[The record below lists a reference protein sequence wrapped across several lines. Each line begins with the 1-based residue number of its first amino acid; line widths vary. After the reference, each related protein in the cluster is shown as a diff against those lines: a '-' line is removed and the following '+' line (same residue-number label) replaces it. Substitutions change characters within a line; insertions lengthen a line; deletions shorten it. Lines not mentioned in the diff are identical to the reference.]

1 MKKNTTAKARKK
13 VLSKKMRSQIAK
25 MAAQQRLTVGLDLGD
40 RYSRYCILDAA
51 GDVISEGELPTTKTG
66 LSSLFEKMPPSRVA
80 HEVGTHS
87 PWVSRHLAQLGHE
100 VIVANPRQVA
110 LIGRST
116 RKDDPI
122 DAEKLAR
129 LARVDPKLLY
139 PIRHRGEQAQA
150 DLAVIRARATLVE
163 ARTKLINAA
172 RGLAKSMGERLKAC
186 ASEAVDEVT
195 AEGLSEGLR
204 QVLQPL
210 LKSIEQTSE
219 QIAAY
224 DEQVARMASRYP
236 EVELL
241 QQVYGVG
248 PLVSTAYILTIE
260 DAERFRHSREVG
272 GYLGMVP
279 KRRTSSQ
286 SEPELSISKEGDRL
300 LRTLLVQSAHCI
312 LKRGAPD
319 SDLRRWGLAKIQR
332 VEKEAR
338 VGKRGGKNIKKRVVV
353 AVARKLAVLLH
364 RLWINGEVY
373 EPLYNHRQAAVA
385 A

>member
-1 MKKNTTAKARKK
+1 
-13 VLSKKMRSQIAK
+13 
-25 MAAQQRLTVGLDLGD
+25 MATEQRLTIGLDLGD

-51 GDVISEGELPTTKTG
+51 GEVISEGELPTTKTG
-66 LSSLFEKMPPSRVA
+66 LSALFEKMPPSRVA

-100 VIVANPRQVA
+100 VIVANARRVA

-116 RKDDPI
+116 RKDDAI
-122 DAEKLAR
+122 DAETLAR

-172 RGLAKSMGERLKAC
+172 RGLAKSLGERLKSC
-186 ASEAVDEVT
+186 VSEAVDEVT
-195 AEGLSEGLR
+195 AEGMSEGLR
-204 QVLQPL
+204 PILQPL
-210 LKSIEQTSE
+210 LKSIEQSSE
-219 QIAAY
+219 QIAEY
-224 DEQVARMASRYP
+224 DRQIERMARRYP
-236 EVELL
+236 QVELL

-248 PLVSTAYILTIE
+248 PLVSTTYLLTIE
-260 DAERFRHSREVG
+260 NPERFRRSREVG

-279 KRRTSSQ
+279 KRRMSSQ

-300 LRTLLVQSAHCI
+300 LRTLLVQAAHCI

-319 SDLRRWGLAKIQR
+319 SDLRRWGLAKIEGA
-332 VEKEAR
+332 EKKGLR
-338 VGKRGGKNIKKRVVV
+338 HKRGGKNVKKRVVV

-373 EPLYNHRQAAVA
+373 EPLYNHRQGAVA
-385 A
+385 VAV

>member
-1 MKKNTTAKARKK
+1 MEKHTTTKAHKKA
-13 VLSKKMRSQIAK
+13 LSKKLRAQIAK
-25 MAAQQRLTVGLDLGD
+25 VAAEQRLTIGLDLGD

-66 LSSLFEKMPPSRVA
+66 LNSLFEKMPSSRVA

-122 DAEKLAR
+122 DAQKLAR

-150 DLAVIRARATLVE
+150 DLAVIRARAALVE
-163 ARTKLINAA
+163 GRTKLINAA
-172 RGLAKSMGERLKAC
+172 RGLAKPMGERLQAC
-186 ASEAVDEVT
+186 ASEEVNEIT
-195 AEGLSEGLR
+195 AEELSAGLR
-204 QVLQPL
+204 QILQPL
-210 LKSIEQTSE
+210 LKSIQQISA
-219 QIAAY
+219 QIAEY
-224 DEQVARMASRYP
+224 DQQIEQLARRYP
-236 EVELL
+236 EMKLL

-248 PLVSTAYILTIE
+248 TLVSTTYILTIE
-260 DAERFRHSREVG
+260 DPERFRHSREVG

-279 KRRTSSQ
+279 KRRDSSQ
-286 SEPELSISKEGDRL
+286 SEPELGISKEGDRL
-300 LRTLLVQSAHCI
+300 LRALLVQSAHCI
-312 LKRGAPD
+312 LRRGAPD
-319 SDLRRWGLAKIQR
+319 SDLRRWGLAKI
-332 VEKEAR
+332 E
-338 VGKRGGKNIKKRVVV
+338 RGGKSTKKRVVV

-364 RLWINGEVY
+364 RLWVNGEVY
-373 EPLYNHRQAAVA
+373 QPLYNQQQAAVA
-385 A
+385 AAAAA